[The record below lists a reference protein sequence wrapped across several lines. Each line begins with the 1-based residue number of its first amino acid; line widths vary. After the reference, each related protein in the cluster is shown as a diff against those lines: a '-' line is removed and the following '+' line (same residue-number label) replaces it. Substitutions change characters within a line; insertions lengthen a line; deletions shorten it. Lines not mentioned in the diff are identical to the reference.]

1 MEITIKPYSAEYAG
15 QCAELERFL
24 WKEDKHS
31 REERFKWEYTDC
43 PNYDHP
49 LCVIAVNEENEVL
62 GFRGYFINKFKIG
75 KSVVRIALLAD
86 TVVSDKAR
94 RMGIFQKMTEFSL
107 KYLSDNKIS
116 FILNLSPSWP
126 PYHGYKKLGFEDLA
140 PFHSKYRFSL
150 INLFVQ
156 KVCRN
161 DRTDWINKQEFTR
174 PDVGLEFHL
183 CQNITDDALK
193 NVEALRHT
201 DKINSYL
208 DFSNLK
214 WRTKHPNGKYVYAYA
229 KNSDGRLL
237 SFMMLSTS
245 DYYTYHLGLLL
256 YDDLKTS
263 KKLFKAFVR
272 EYKPAILAAWDFA
285 VEDRERKFFSKSD
298 FHSIPFINKVRKNP
312 PALVRTLL
320 KNEDGSLNWCVN
332 GLDIRKVENWNL
344 SKLDLDSF

>member
-1 MEITIKPYSAEYAG
+1 MEITIKPYSAEYAE
-15 QCAELERFL
+15 QCADLEKFL
-24 WKEDKHS
+24 WKEDKRG

-62 GFRGYFINKFKIG
+62 GFRGYFVNKFKINKG
-75 KSVVRIALLAD
+75 VVRIAQLAD

-107 KYLSDNKIS
+107 KYLSDNEIS
-116 FILNLSPSWP
+116 LILNLSPSWP
-126 PYHGYKKLGFEDLA
+126 PYYGYKKLDFEDLA

-150 INLFVQ
+150 INLFVH

-161 DRTDWINKQEFTR
+161 GRIDWINKQESIKSYG
-174 PDVGLEFHL
+174 GLELHL
-183 CQNITDDALK
+183 CQKITDDVLK
-193 NVEALRHT
+193 NVESLRYT

-208 DFSNLK
+208 EFSNLK
-214 WRTKHPNGKYVYAYA
+214 WRTKRPNGKYIYAYA
-229 KNSDGRLL
+229 ENSDGKLL
-237 SFMMLSTS
+237 SFMIFNTS

-256 YDDLKTS
+256 YDDLKVS
-263 KKLFKAFVR
+263 KKLFKVFVK
-272 EYKPAILAAWDFA
+272 EYKPAIIATWDFA
-285 VEDRERKFFSKSD
+285 VEDRKRKFFFKSG
-298 FHSIPFINKVRKNP
+298 FHSIPLINKIRKNP

-332 GLDIRKVENWNL
+332 GLDIRRVENWNL

>member
-15 QCAELERFL
+15 QCAELEKFL
-24 WKEDKHS
+24 WIGDKHG

-43 PNYDHP
+43 PNYDHT

-62 GFRGYFINKFKIG
+62 GFRGFFLNKFIFNDKINT
-75 KSVVRIALLAD
+75 VAQIAD

-94 RMGIFQKMTEFSL
+94 RMGIFQRMNKFALE
-107 KYLSDNKIS
+107 YLAENNINM
-116 FILNLSPSWP
+116 ILDLGPSWP

-150 INLFVQ
+150 INLFIQ
-156 KVCRN
+156 KACRK
-161 DRTDWINKQEFTR
+161 DRLYWTRKQESIKS
-174 PDVGLEFHL
+174 DDGLEFHL
-183 CQNITDDALK
+183 CQNITDDELK

-208 DFSNLK
+208 DFSNLR
-214 WRTKHPNGKYVYAYA
+214 WRTKRPNRKYVYAYA

-237 SFMMLSTS
+237 SFMMLSTFN
-245 DYYTYHLGLLL
+245 YYTYHLGLLL
-256 YDDLKTS
+256 YDDLKVS

-272 EYKPAILAAWDFA
+272 EYKPAIIAAWDFA
-285 VEDRERKFFSKSD
+285 VEDRERKFFSKSG
-298 FHSIPFINKVRKNP
+298 FHSIPFINKIRKNP
-312 PALVRTLL
+312 PALVRTLQR
-320 KNEDGSLNWCVN
+320 NEDGSLDWCVN
-332 GLDIRKVENWNL
+332 GLDIRRVVNWNL

>member
-1 MEITIKPYSAEYAG
+1 MEITIKPYSAEYAV
-15 QCAELERFL
+15 QCADLEKFL
-24 WKEDKHS
+24 WKEDKHG
-31 REERFKWEYTDC
+31 REERFKWEYTNC

-62 GFRGYFINKFKIG
+62 GFRGFFLNKFIFNDEINT
-75 KSVVRIALLAD
+75 VAQIAD

-94 RMGIFQKMTEFSL
+94 RMGIFQRMNKFALE
-107 KYLSDNKIS
+107 YLSENNINM
-116 FILNLSPSWP
+116 ILDLGPSWP

-161 DRTDWINKQEFTR
+161 DRADWINKQEFTR
-174 PDVGLEFHL
+174 LDGGLEFHL
-183 CQNITDDALK
+183 CQNITDDVLK
-193 NVEALRHT
+193 NIEVLRHT
-201 DKINSYL
+201 GKINSYL

-214 WRTKHPNGKYVYAYA
+214 WRTKRPNGKYVYAYA

-237 SFMMLSTS
+237 SFIMLNTS

-256 YDDLKTS
+256 YDDLKVS
-263 KKLFKAFVR
+263 KKLFKVFVK
-272 EYKPAILAAWDFA
+272 EYKPAIIAAWDFA
-285 VEDRERKFFSKSD
+285 IDDRERKFLSKLG
-298 FHSIPFINKVRKNP
+298 FLSIPLINKIRKNP

-320 KNEDGSLNWCVN
+320 KNGDGSLNWCVN

>member
-24 WKEDKHS
+24 WKEDKHG

-49 LCVIAVNEENEVL
+49 LCVIAVNEENKVL
-62 GFRGYFINKFKIG
+62 GFRGFFLNKFIFNDKINI
-75 KSVVRIALLAD
+75 VAQIAD

-94 RMGIFQKMTEFSL
+94 RMGIFQRMNKFALE
-107 KYLSDNKIS
+107 YLSENNINI
-116 FILNLSPSWP
+116 ILDLGPSWP

-161 DRTDWINKQEFTR
+161 DRTDWINKQEFTWS
-174 PDVGLEFHL
+174 DGGLEFHF
-183 CQNITDDALK
+183 CQNITDDVLK

-201 DKINSYL
+201 DKINSNL

-214 WRTKHPNGKYVYAYA
+214 WRTKRPNGKYVYVYA

-285 VEDRERKFFSKSD
+285 VEDRERKFFSKSG